1 MVGQPPTTRWFSP
14 NFHGFPPPSGTF
26 SEALKSQVPPSLQDP
41 DNCWLVNDSMTATDW
56 GAGDG
61 GDVAEAKKKLCFD
74 PSIESIEVLNR
85 PFICRR

>member
-1 MVGQPPTTRWFSP
+1 M
-14 NFHGFPPPSGTF
+14 GFPNHQAGLFQRLSSPK
-26 SEALKSQVPPSLQDP
+26 LKPPSLQDP

-56 GAGDG
+56 GTAGDG